1 MDAAAKALTEM
12 DSPVAIKAQ
21 LTLAKNN
28 IYGER
33 AVKALTQLLERHVG
47 SVAIETLSLVAN
59 VKEIRQAKWDDSDPE
74 DVGWSSVSHVVDTAG
89 LIGLTKKELERR
101 ATQAKAL

>member
-21 LTLAKNN
+21 LTLPKNY

-33 AVKALTQLLERHVG
+33 AVKALTQLQERHVV
-47 SVAIETLSLVAN
+47 SVSTETLSLVAN
-59 VKEIRQAKWDDSDPE
+59 VKEIRQAKWDDS
-74 DVGWSSVSHVVDTAG
+74 GSRGRW
-89 LIGLTKKELERR
+89 LE
-101 ATQAKAL
+101 